1 MADLD
6 LRSITARLEA
16 NADVFRALVSGV
28 GDGQARWKPEPD
40 QWSILE
46 VVAHLADEEVED
58 FRSRVDR
65 TLHRPDAPWDPID
78 PQGWAIERRY
88 NEGSLAESLDRFLVS
103 RKESVVWLEGLDAPD
118 WTLAHEHPR
127 FGPIRAGDLMTS
139 WLAHDQIHIR
149 QINRLQREFLVASL
163 SGYSPDYAGRW

>member
-46 VVAHLADEEVED
+46 VVAHLV
-58 FRSRVDR
+58 
-65 TLHRPDAPWDPID
+65 
-78 PQGWAIERRY
+78 Q
-88 NEGSLAESLDRFLVS
+88 
-103 RKESVVWLEGLDAPD
+103 
-118 WTLAHEHPR
+118 
-127 FGPIRAGDLMTS
+127 
-139 WLAHDQIHIR
+139 
-149 QINRLQREFLVASL
+149 VAAL
-163 SGYSPDYAGRW
+163 